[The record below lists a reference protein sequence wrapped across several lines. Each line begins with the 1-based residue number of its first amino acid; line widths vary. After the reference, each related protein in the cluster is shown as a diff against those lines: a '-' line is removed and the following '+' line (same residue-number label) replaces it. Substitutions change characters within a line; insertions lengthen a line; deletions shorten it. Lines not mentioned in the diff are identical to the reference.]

1 MVFWKLELFR
11 KGFDDDIMSLT
22 FTLDMIMM
30 ALMMTIMMMLVVL
43 MMLKI
48 LCLQKLVFMP
58 SVSTNAGEEVNT
70 ALSTIYCILHILL
83 RYFQVV
89 Q

>member
-30 ALMMTIMMMLVVL
+30 AMMMTMMRLMIL

-58 SVSTNAGEEVNT
+58 SVSTNAGEEVNA